1 LLKYAKQGRKAYLL
15 DQQLASS
22 TQSVDFVG
30 GIAGAASLSV
40 VDSSLDGSIC
50 ISIRSFSISFWSIQS
65 LMGASQLLLQTK
77 CTTGMDVDQVT
88 GPANAACLDQYR
100 PRCNASM
107 PGLGVRFSSLSL
119 SLSLL
124 LCCSFSAAGHRHNKV
139 ATASA
144 QN

>member
-1 LLKYAKQGRKAYLL
+1 
-15 DQQLASS
+15 
-22 TQSVDFVG
+22 
-30 GIAGAASLSV
+30 
-40 VDSSLDGSIC
+40 
-50 ISIRSFSISFWSIQS
+50 
-65 LMGASQLLLQTK
+65 MGASQLLLQTK

-107 PGLGVRFSSLSL
+107 PGCSFQLSL
-119 SLSLL
+119 SLSY
-124 LCCSFSAAGHRHNKV
+124 CAAASLQPDTGKV